1 MSEVKINYT
10 NEKNYMISSIRNI
23 VYNRIPHEI
32 PFQDFDSY
40 SFKKRGCQTSGCD
53 GSGDKDGKTRSHRV

>member
-1 MSEVKINYT
+1 
-10 NEKNYMISSIRNI
+10 MILSIRNI

-32 PFQDFDSY
+32 PFQDSEEDLQNFDSY

-53 GSGDKDGKTRSHRV
+53 GSGHKDGKTRSHRV